1 MKLIK
6 CPKIQIQKNS
16 ENLLD
21 NSRRDPTFYER
32 QNYRTHTHTHAHT
45 HKYTHKTK
53 QQQPH
58 NTPLQQFHLFY
69 YEFCKT

>member
-32 QNYRTHTHTHAHT
+32 QNYRTHTHTHTRARTHT
-45 HKYTHKTK
+45 QIHTQNKATTTTQYTSAAISFV
-53 QQQPH
+53 
-58 NTPLQQFHLFY
+58 LL
-69 YEFCKT
+69 

>member
-32 QNYRTHTHTHAHT
+32 QNYRTHTHTHTQIHT
-45 HKYTHKTK
+45 QNKATTTTQYTSAAISFV
-53 QQQPH
+53 
-58 NTPLQQFHLFY
+58 LL
-69 YEFCKT
+69 

>member
-32 QNYRTHTHTHAHT
+32 QNYRTHTHTHTRTHT
-45 HKYTHKTK
+45 QIHTQNKATTTTQYTSAAISFV
-53 QQQPH
+53 
-58 NTPLQQFHLFY
+58 LL
-69 YEFCKT
+69 